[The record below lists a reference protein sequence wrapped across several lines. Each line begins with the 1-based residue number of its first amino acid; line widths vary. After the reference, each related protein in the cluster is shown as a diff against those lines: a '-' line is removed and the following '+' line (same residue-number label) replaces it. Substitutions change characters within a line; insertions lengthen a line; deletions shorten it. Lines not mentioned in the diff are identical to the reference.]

1 MESNGCCVVITSK
14 QNRTTPTIFFQLPVA
29 VHLSLSL
36 NPVAA
41 ICPQSGLVQ
50 GNYSSACGEAGKQLR
65 YREGSSNSELQMTI
79 NVRVDS
85 VCDWTANLNLKDV
98 CVIE

>member
-1 MESNGCCVVITSK
+1 MCAVITSK
-14 QNRTTPTIFFQLPVA
+14 QNPTTPTIFFQLPVA

-41 ICPQSGLVQ
+41 VGPQSGLGP
-50 GNYSSACGEAGKQLR
+50 GNYRSAWGEAGKQLC
-65 YREGSSNSELQMTI
+65 YRVGNGDSELQMTI

-85 VCDWTANLNLKDV
+85 VQ
-98 CVIE
+98 CVIGQLI